1 MNNEAAAAAVATS
14 ALIPAILV
22 CVGAFLLG
30 AIPFGFLMGRAKGV
44 DLREHGSGN
53 IGATNVMRTLG
64 RGPGALVLLLDA
76 LKGLIPVLTAVHGL
90 KLSPGLVVAA
100 GVAAILGHIYTPF
113 LRFRGGKGV
122 ATSLGVLI
130 GLSPVVAAATVL
142 VFAVTVAATRYVSL
156 GSLMGA
162 VAQAVLFWTLPHHG
176 ETGFPLPY
184 RIFSLIAAAFV
195 VIRHRQNIQRLL
207 SGTESKVGAKK

>member
-1 MNNEAAAAAVATS
+1 MNNEAS
-14 ALIPAILV
+14 LIEAILV

-30 AIPFGFLMGRAKGV
+30 AIPFGFLIGRAKGV

-64 RGPGALVLLLDA
+64 KGPGALVLLLDA
-76 LKGLIPVLTAVHGL
+76 LKGLIPVLTAAYAL
-90 KLSPGLVVAA
+90 RLTPGFVVAA

-130 GLSPVVAAATVL
+130 GLSPVIAAAVVL
-142 VFAVTVAATRYVSL
+142 VFAVTVWASRYVSL
-156 GSLMGA
+156 GSLLGA
-162 VAQAVLFWTLPHHG
+162 LAQAVLFWTLPHG
-176 ETGFPLPY
+176 QDGFPLPY
-184 RIFSLIAAAFV
+184 RIFSLIAAVFV
-195 VIRHRQNIQRLL
+195 LIRHRQNIQRLL